1 MIFVNFSLIFG
12 SLLVGVPIVL
22 HLIMRRKP
30 KLLEFPALRLIQT
43 RHDANQRRL
52 RLRHLLLLLLRMAII
67 ALLAFALARP
77 SMRSGGSILGSQEA
91 PVAAALIF
99 DAAPRMA
106 YRHENKTRLEVAR
119 QWGLSLLPEFPP
131 ESQLAVFD
139 TRLGGGGFAADR
151 GVAKQRISRL
161 ETVTNSQPLVRVVQ
175 DAVELLAEKSELPRK
190 EIYVFTDLAAAAW
203 PAETAAALQDRLAKA
218 PGASVCLI
226 DVGIKDPVDFSLGEV
241 HLSHQ
246 VLSNL
251 GSLDIDSE
259 LSCIGPGGQRTVELL
274 LDDAKREQKTFALPP
289 GGAQQTS
296 FHVEGLGIG
305 THQGLLR
312 IVGQDGLAADDTR
325 YFTVEVKPPWRILI
339 AAAKPAAERALFLS
353 MALAP
358 AISVKEGRARFD
370 CQVIGLDELPRQ
382 ALDGFAAVCLVD
394 PAPLEPAV
402 WQKLADYA
410 AEGHG
415 VAIFLGRN
423 AHPLAPFNLP
433 AAQRL
438 LPGKLLRQARRPEGD
453 VYLAPRALEHP
464 VLADFRGR
472 ATEVPWDDAPVFRYW
487 ELEPPPAGVGVVMP
501 FLDGRPALLERAVGN
516 GRVLTMT
523 TPVSDAPKLDRH
535 PWNLLPV
542 ADTDWPFVILMNGM
556 ISYLVGG
563 EEEQLNYVAG
573 QPAVLPLDEQTRQQT
588 YVLTAPGL
596 KSPQAADLKK
606 HALIITT
613 TEQPGQYRLQAGGK
627 TAGVDLGFSVN
638 LAPEQTQLQRIT
650 EKQLQEL
657 FGPFK
662 YQLAHSRDEID
673 RSVSMARVGGELFPS
688 LILLVVLVLAAEC
701 LIANRFYKE

>member
-1 MIFVNFSLIFG
+1 M
-12 SLLVGVPIVL
+12 
-22 HLIMRRKP
+22 
-30 KLLEFPALRLIQT
+30 
-43 RHDANQRRL
+43 
-52 RLRHLLLLLLRMAII
+52 
-67 ALLAFALARP
+67 
-77 SMRSGGSILGSQEA
+77 
-91 PVAAALIF
+91 
-99 DAAPRMA
+99 
-106 YRHENKTRLEVAR
+106 
-119 QWGLSLLPEFPP
+119 
-131 ESQLAVFD
+131 
-139 TRLGGGGFAADR
+139 
-151 GVAKQRISRL
+151 
-161 ETVTNSQPLVRVVQ
+161 
-175 DAVELLAEKSELPRK
+175 
-190 EIYVFTDLAAAAW
+190 
-203 PAETAAALQDRLAKA
+203 
-218 PGASVCLI
+218 
-226 DVGIKDPVDFSLGEV
+226 
-241 HLSHQ
+241 
-246 VLSNL
+246 
-251 GSLDIDSE
+251 
-259 LSCIGPGGQRTVELL
+259 
-274 LDDAKREQKTFALPP
+274 
-289 GGAQQTS
+289 
-296 FHVEGLGIG
+296 
-305 THQGLLR
+305 
-312 IVGQDGLAADDTR
+312 
-325 YFTVEVKPPWRILI
+325 KPPWRILI

-423 AHPLAPFNLP
+423 AHPLAPSTSP
-433 AAQRL
+433 PRSGCCRASCC
-438 LPGKLLRQARRPEGD
+438 GRRGGRRATSISP
-453 VYLAPRALEHP
+453 PALEHP

-638 LAPEQTQLQRIT
+638 LAPS
-650 EKQLQEL
+650 KPSSS
-657 FGPFK
+657 G
-662 YQLAHSRDEID
+662 SR
-673 RSVSMARVGGELFPS
+673 RSNCRSCSAPS
-688 LILLVVLVLAAEC
+688 NTNWPTAATRS
-701 LIANRFYKE
+701 IAA

>member
-1 MIFVNFSLIFG
+1 M
-12 SLLVGVPIVL
+12 
-22 HLIMRRKP
+22 
-30 KLLEFPALRLIQT
+30 
-43 RHDANQRRL
+43 
-52 RLRHLLLLLLRMAII
+52 
-67 ALLAFALARP
+67 
-77 SMRSGGSILGSQEA
+77 
-91 PVAAALIF
+91 
-99 DAAPRMA
+99 
-106 YRHENKTRLEVAR
+106 
-119 QWGLSLLPEFPP
+119 
-131 ESQLAVFD
+131 
-139 TRLGGGGFAADR
+139 
-151 GVAKQRISRL
+151 
-161 ETVTNSQPLVRVVQ
+161 
-175 DAVELLAEKSELPRK
+175 
-190 EIYVFTDLAAAAW
+190 
-203 PAETAAALQDRLAKA
+203 
-218 PGASVCLI
+218 
-226 DVGIKDPVDFSLGEV
+226 
-241 HLSHQ
+241 
-246 VLSNL
+246 
-251 GSLDIDSE
+251 
-259 LSCIGPGGQRTVELL
+259 
-274 LDDAKREQKTFALPP
+274 
-289 GGAQQTS
+289 
-296 FHVEGLGIG
+296 
-305 THQGLLR
+305 
-312 IVGQDGLAADDTR
+312 
-325 YFTVEVKPPWRILI
+325 
-339 AAAKPAAERALFLS
+339 
-353 MALAP
+353 
-358 AISVKEGRARFD
+358 
-370 CQVIGLDELPRQ
+370 
-382 ALDGFAAVCLVD
+382 
-394 PAPLEPAV
+394 
-402 WQKLADYA
+402 
-410 AEGHG
+410 
-415 VAIFLGRN
+415 
-423 AHPLAPFNLP
+423 
-433 AAQRL
+433 
-438 LPGKLLRQARRPEGD
+438 
-453 VYLAPRALEHP
+453 
-464 VLADFRGR
+464 LADFRGR

-673 RSVSMARVGGELFPS
+673 RSVSMVRVGGELFPS